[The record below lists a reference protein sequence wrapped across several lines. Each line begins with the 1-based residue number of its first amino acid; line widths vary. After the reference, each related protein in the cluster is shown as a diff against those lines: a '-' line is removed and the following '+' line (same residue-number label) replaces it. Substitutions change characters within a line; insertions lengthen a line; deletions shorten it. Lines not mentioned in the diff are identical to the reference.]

1 MESRVLCL
9 SAQPRPEA
17 RPLISIS
24 EAMRV
29 ARVFKTLA
37 NDTRL
42 RMLHALVRV
51 GELSVSDLAAAL
63 QMTPQAVSNQLGRL
77 VDQDVLVSRRSGSS
91 VLYRVDDPCIP
102 VLLDLGLCVAEDAVQ
117 FPSDAAS

>member
-1 MESRVLCL
+1 MKSRIVC
-9 SAQPRPEA
+9 SSVQPRPEA
-17 RPLISIS
+17 RALIDVP

-42 RMLHALVRV
+42 RMLHALIRAR
-51 GELSVSDLAAAL
+51 ELSVSDLAATL
-63 QMTPQAVSNQLGRL
+63 EMRPQAVSNQLGRL
-77 VDQDVLVSRRSGSS
+77 VDQGVLTSRRAGAN
-91 VLYRVDDPCIP
+91 VLYRVADPCIP

-117 FPSDAAS
+117 IPSEAAS